1 MIQGV
6 TITLLVKT
14 PAGVDG
20 FNNPVYAESQEAVD
34 NVLVGQPSTDEITN
48 TLSLY
53 GKRVAYT
60 LGIPKDDT
68 HDWVDV
74 RVILPEPFA
83 GTYRTIGYP
92 VAGIPAN
99 MPPLAWNKKVLVER
113 YG

>member
-1 MIQGV
+1 M

-20 FNNPVYAESQEAVD
+20 FNNLVYTDTPTPVD

-53 GKRVAYT
+53 GKKAVYM

-68 HDWVDV
+68 HDWTDV